1 MDVQDII
8 LHFILIKDLP
18 ISIQKFS
25 LKDLIVKFIVKIVK
39 YYLSSSKIVKYLFS
53 IIKKIVNIKR

>member
-1 MDVQDII
+1 MDGQDII

-53 IIKKIVNIKR
+53 IIKKIVNIKK